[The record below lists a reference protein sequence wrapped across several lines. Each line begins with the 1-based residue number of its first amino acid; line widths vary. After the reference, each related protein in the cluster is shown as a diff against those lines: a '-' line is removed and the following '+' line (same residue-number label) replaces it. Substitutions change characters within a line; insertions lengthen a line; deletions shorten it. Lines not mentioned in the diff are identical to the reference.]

1 MASINGTS
9 FGSHVGS
16 IQTRMLTEARHKDAR
31 QAASER
37 SPTPDIDEL
46 ENPDDLSPAALHQ
59 RVADLASHMGSIM
72 TQFHRRRDFERKRSG
87 ESDGLDRVLDEEV
100 EPKAEKLFQIVT
112 TQRPSAIGLFQQAMK
127 LFPDESDLYAVLKQL
142 LKRKQLT
149 RAQRSLLQSVLEEVE
164 QRANPK
170 ALKGGFNCAL
180 KARLFGKRLQI
191 RPALL
196 RLTYRNFLECDGAVL
211 DQYEAWIGTYG
222 HEHRHAV
229 MRFVGE
235 SLSTDIHASDPSCS
249 VVEFGYLIGH
259 VKKLQRLQ
267 AADEQFVA
275 ALLSRAL
282 LAGAGAPAQHDVGEE
297 ELWLLMLCSF
307 LRAEHSVGAIVA
319 NIVWH
324 RAERLSNRER
334 SILIEALRRAY
345 RALPDDL
352 FVEQRDA
359 DEVKNEFDRMMD
371 VAYQD
376 ELRMIRSEK

>member
-1 MASINGTS
+1 MVSINRPS
-9 FGSHVGS
+9 SGSHVGS
-16 IQTRMLTEARHKDAR
+16 VQTRMMTEARRKDAR

-46 ENPDDLSPAALHQ
+46 ENQDDLSPAALHQ
-59 RVADLASHMGSIM
+59 KLADLASHMGSIA
-72 TQFHRRRDFERKRSG
+72 TQFQRRRDFERKRNG
-87 ESDGLDRVLDEEV
+87 ESDSFDRVLDEEA

-112 TQRPSAIGLFQQAMK
+112 TQRPSVIQLFQQAQK
-127 LFPDESDLYAVLKQL
+127 LFPDESDLFEVLRQL

-149 RAQRSLLQSVLEEVE
+149 RSQRNLLKGVLQEVE

-170 ALKGGFNCAL
+170 ALKAGFNSAL
-180 KARLFGKRLQI
+180 KAKLFGKRLQI

-196 RLTYRNFLECDGAVL
+196 RQTYRNFLECDGAVL

-229 MRFVGE
+229 MQFVGD

-267 AADEQFVA
+267 AADEQFVSE
-275 ALLSRAL
+275 LLSRAM
-282 LAGAGAPAQHDVGEE
+282 LAGAGAPAEHDVGEE
-297 ELWLLMLCSF
+297 QLWLLMLCSF
-307 LRAEHSVGAIVA
+307 LRAEDGVGTIVA
-319 NIVWH
+319 NTVWH
-324 RAERLSNRER
+324 RAERLSNRDR
-334 SILIEALRRAY
+334 SILIEELRRAY
-345 RALPDDL
+345 RAIPDDL

-359 DEVKNEFDRMMD
+359 DEVKSEFDRMMD
-371 VAYQD
+371 VAYED
-376 ELRMIRSEK
+376 ELRMIRSDK